1 MKIEQ
6 KSKVFCFVDTFP
18 PFHPPSICEF
28 IQVISQKSNSE
39 KCDEISECTTAIH
52 TKTEK
57 SAPKMVH
64 GQTNNKSIAKWPARV
79 FMFFGLFVMSFE
91 RGKNSCSF
99 YRFNEIITTETN
111 ITT

>member
-52 TKTEK
+52 IKTEK

-64 GQTNNKSIAKWPARV
+64 GQTNNKSIAKWPARQAISAGRECLC
-79 FMFFGLFVMSFE
+79 FLFVCYVFRE
-91 RGKNSCSF
+91 GEKQLQLLQV
-99 YRFNEIITTETN
+99 
-111 ITT
+111 